1 MKKIPDAAVDRRF
14 ASTARLFPA
23 DEFAQ
28 IRAGHVAVVGLGGVG
43 SWAAEALARSG
54 VGALTLIDMDH
65 VAESN
70 LNRQVQALHSTLGM
84 AKGEALAARIRDI
97 APDCRVVVVDQ
108 FVTPE
113 NFGDIAS
120 SVDRHVDP
128 SGLLAVTK
136 SSLRGLEEPVTSN
149 PPMTTPPSLRGL
161 EEPVAIHSTIW
172 LDATDDLRAKKAMI
186 LWLQAQKSLSRL
198 IVSGGAGGKT
208 DPTRIEVTDLSE
220 TLQDPLLSTLRY
232 DLRKHHGFPRQGRM
246 KITVVFSRQPM
257 VKSDDCDPSAKLAC
271 AGYGSFVTVTAVMG
285 MAAAS
290 EALLRLRK
298 KSS

>member
-1 MKKIPDAAVDRRF
+1 MTSQTHLPVDRRF
-14 ASTARLFPA
+14 ASAARLFSA
-23 DEFAQ
+23 NEFAR

-54 VGALTLIDMDH
+54 VGALSLIDMDH

-97 APDCRVVVVDQ
+97 APDCDVKVVDA

-113 NFGDIAS
+113 NFGEIAS
-120 SVDRHVDP
+120 
-128 SGLLAVTK
+128 AVAGT
-136 SSLRGLEEPVTSN
+136 V
-149 PPMTTPPSLRGL
+149 
-161 EEPVAIHSTIW
+161 W

-186 LWLQAQKSLSRL
+186 LWLQAQKRLSRL

-208 DPTRIEVTDLSE
+208 DPTRIEVADLSE

-232 DLRKHHGFPRQGRM
+232 DLRKHHGFPRQGKM
-246 KITVVFSRQPM
+246 KITVVFSRQPS

-271 AGYGSFVTVTAVMG
+271 AGYGSLVTVTAVMG
-285 MAAAS
+285 MVAAGEALGGLLPATGVALAAS
-290 EALLRLRK
+290 ANFPRNDG
-298 KSS
+298 

>member
-1 MKKIPDAAVDRRF
+1 MTSPAHLPVDRRF
-14 ASTARLFPA
+14 ASTARLFSA

-28 IRAGHVAVVGLGGVG
+28 VRAGHVAVVGLGGVG

-97 APDCRVVVVDQ
+97 APDCDVKVVDQ

-113 NFGDIAS
+113 NFADIAS
-120 SVDRHVDP
+120 GVDRHGP
-128 SGLLAVTK
+128 SGLA
-136 SSLRGLEEPVTSN
+136 
-149 PPMTTPPSLRGL
+149 MTG
-161 EEPVAIHSTIW
+161 AIW
-172 LDATDDLRAKKAMI
+172 LDATDDLRAKRAMI

-208 DPTRIEVTDLSE
+208 DPTRIEVADLSE

-232 DLRKHHGFPRQGRM
+232 DLRKHHGFARQGKM
-246 KITVVFSRQPM
+246 KITTVFSRQPM

-271 AGYGSFVTVTAVMG
+271 AGYGSLVTVTAVMG
-285 MAAAS
+285 MVAAG
-290 EALLRLRK
+290 EAISRVLRE
-298 KSS
+298 SS

>member
-1 MKKIPDAAVDRRF
+1 MKKTPESTVDRRF
-14 ASTARLFPA
+14 ASTARLFSA
-23 DEFAQ
+23 EEFAR

-70 LNRQVQALHSTLGM
+70 LNRQVQALYSTLGV
-84 AKGEALAARIRDI
+84 AKGEALASRIRDI
-97 APDCRVVVVDQ
+97 APDCEVRVVDE

-113 NFGDIAS
+113 NFGEIAGA
-120 SVDRHVDP
+120 VDRHVDP
-128 SGLLAVTK
+128 SGLLAMTK
-136 SSLRGLEEPVTSN
+136 TV
-149 PPMTTPPSLRGL
+149 
-161 EEPVAIHSTIW
+161 W
-172 LDATDDLRAKKAMI
+172 LDATDDLRAKKTMI
-186 LWLQAQKSLSRL
+186 LWLQSQKSLARL

-246 KITVVFSRQPM
+246 KITVVFSRQPT
-257 VKSDDCDPSAKLAC
+257 VKSEDCDPSAKLAC
-271 AGYGSFVTVTAVMG
+271 AGYGSLVTVTAVMG
-285 MAAAS
+285 MVAAS
-290 EALLRLRK
+290 EALRRLPRFARNEG
-298 KSS
+298 